1 MEKHILLFIIIVL
14 VLGIVYL
21 YGLLL
26 DRGNPEINNENVINN
41 LIKDN
46 KSMTEDSNTVF
57 SSTKIIKPTFQ
68 FSTEHVNSNVYENN
82 EINISNVEVYDD
94 LLIDDKKY
102 YLDRELYINFDYEL
116 PINEYFYF
124 SILIDAMEETKHKIT
139 FNKNITLRT
148 GSGNLS
154 DNPLSFVIS
163 SNKGDKT
170 NLVISRARILVN
182 NMENEIVYNNIIPL
196 DILIQHEDTT
206 INNIKNTI
214 KNNINNINK
223 MNNINGNN
231 INRNNINRNNI
242 NGNNINRNN
251 INGNNINKKNNK
263 SKIIK
268 GINDNIVISA
278 NDITEPFDG
287 NYNVYIGI

>member
-1 MEKHILLFIIIVL
+1 MDKNLLLFIIIVL

-21 YGLLL
+21 YGILL
-26 DRGNPEINNENVINN
+26 DRETPKINNENVINK
-41 LIKDN
+41 IRKDA
-46 KSMTEDSNTVF
+46 KSMTENSNTIF
-57 SSTKIIKPTFQ
+57 SSPKIIKPTFQ
-68 FSTEHVNSNVYENN
+68 FSTEHNNSNIHKNN

-102 YLDRELYINFDYEL
+102 YFDRELYINFNYEL

-124 SILIDAMEETKHKIT
+124 SVLIDAVEETKHKIT

-148 GSGNLS
+148 GNGDLS

-163 SNKGDKT
+163 SNKGDRT
-170 NLVISRARILVN
+170 DLVISRIRILVN
-182 NMENEIVYNNIIPL
+182 NMKNEIVYNNIIPL

-214 KNNINNINK
+214 KNNINKININK
-223 MNNINGNN
+223 MNNNNINKLN
-231 INRNNINRNNI
+231 INRNNNI
-242 NGNNINRNN
+242 N
-251 INGNNINKKNNK
+251 NGESEIV
-263 SKIIK
+263 K
-268 GINDNIVISA
+268 GINGPIVIDA

-287 NYNVYIGI
+287 NYNVYIGV

>member
-46 KSMTEDSNTVF
+46 KSMTKDSNTVF

-223 MNNINGNN
+223 MNNIN
-231 INRNNINRNNI
+231 RNNINRNNI

>member
-46 KSMTEDSNTVF
+46 KSMTKDSNTVF

>member
-26 DRGNPEINNENVINN
+26 DRETPDLNNENVINN

-46 KSMTEDSNTVF
+46 KSMTEDSNTIF

-68 FSTEHVNSNVYENN
+68 FSTKHDNSNIKENN
-82 EINISNVEVYDD
+82 DINISNVEVYDD

-102 YLDRELYINFDYEL
+102 YFDRELYINFYYEL

-124 SILIDAMEETKHKIT
+124 SILIDAIEETKHKIT
-139 FNKNITLRT
+139 FNKNITLRI
-148 GSGNLS
+148 GNGNLS

-170 NLVISRARILVN
+170 DLVISRARILVN

-196 DILIQHEDTT
+196 DILVQHEDTT

-214 KNNINNINK
+214 KNNINKININK
-223 MNNINGNN
+223 INNNINKL
-231 INRNNINRNNI
+231 NINRNNI
-242 NGNNINRNN
+242 NGNRN
-251 INGNNINKKNNK
+251 NNK
-263 SKIIK
+263 SKIVK
-268 GINDNIVISA
+268 GINGPIVISG

-287 NYNVYIGI
+287 NYNVFIGV

>member
-46 KSMTEDSNTVF
+46 KSMTKDSNTVF

-82 EINISNVEVYDD
+82 EINISNVVVYDD

-223 MNNINGNN
+223 MNNINGTN

>member
-26 DRGNPEINNENVINN
+26 DRETQDLNNENVINN
-41 LIKDN
+41 MRKDN
-46 KSMTEDSNTVF
+46 KSMTEDSNTIF

-68 FSTEHVNSNVYENN
+68 FSTEQDNSNIKENN
-82 EINISNVEVYDD
+82 DINISNVEVYDD

-102 YLDRELYINFDYEL
+102 YFDRELYINFDYEL

-124 SILIDAMEETKHKIT
+124 SILIDAIEETKHKIT
-139 FNKNITLRT
+139 FNKNITLRM
-148 GSGNLS
+148 GNGDLS

-170 NLVISRARILVN
+170 DLVISRARILVN

-196 DILIQHEDTT
+196 DILVQHEDTT

-214 KNNINNINK
+214 KNNINK
-223 MNNINGNN
+223 MNNNNKLNINNNN
-231 INRNNINRNNI
+231 INN
-242 NGNNINRNN
+242 
-251 INGNNINKKNNK
+251 NNINKKNNK
-263 SKIIK
+263 SKIVK
-268 GINDNIVISA
+268 GINGPIVISA

-287 NYNVYIGI
+287 NYNVFIGV

>member
-26 DRGNPEINNENVINN
+26 DRETPDLNNENVINN
-41 LIKDN
+41 MRKDT
-46 KSMTEDSNTVF
+46 KSMTEDSNTIF

-68 FSTEHVNSNVYENN
+68 FSTERDNSNIKENN

-102 YLDRELYINFDYEL
+102 YFDRELYINFDYEL

-124 SILIDAMEETKHKIT
+124 SILIDAIEETKHKIT
-139 FNKNITLRT
+139 FNKNITLRI
-148 GSGNLS
+148 GNGNLS

-170 NLVISRARILVN
+170 DLVISRARILVN

-196 DILIQHEDTT
+196 DILVQHEDTT

-214 KNNINNINK
+214 KNNINK
-223 MNNINGNN
+223 MNNNNKLNINNNN
-231 INRNNINRNNI
+231 INN
-242 NGNNINRNN
+242 
-251 INGNNINKKNNK
+251 NNINKKNNK
-263 SKIIK
+263 SKIVK
-268 GINDNIVISA
+268 GINGPIVISA

-287 NYNVYIGI
+287 NYNVFIGL

>member
-46 KSMTEDSNTVF
+46 KSMTKDSNTVF

-82 EINISNVEVYDD
+82 EINISNVVVYDD

-223 MNNINGNN
+223 MNNINGTN
-231 INRNNINRNNI
+231 INR
-242 NGNNINRNN
+242 NNINRNN

>member
-1 MEKHILLFIIIVL
+1 MDKNLLLFIIIVL

-26 DRGNPEINNENVINN
+26 DRETPEINNENVINN
-41 LIKDN
+41 IRKDN
-46 KSMTEDSNTVF
+46 KSMTENSNTIF
-57 SSTKIIKPTFQ
+57 SSPNIIKPTFQ
-68 FSTEHVNSNVYENN
+68 FSTEQDNSNIYENQ
-82 EINISNVEVYDD
+82 EIIISNVEIYDD

-102 YLDRELYINFDYEL
+102 YFDRELYINFNYEL

-124 SILIDAMEETKHKIT
+124 SILIDATEETKHKIT

-148 GSGNLS
+148 GNGDLS
-154 DNPLSFVIS
+154 NDPLSFVIS

-170 NLVISRARILVN
+170 DLLISRVRILVN

-214 KNNINNINK
+214 KNNINKININK
-223 MNNINGNN
+223 MNNNNINKLN
-231 INRNNINRNNI
+231 INRNNNI
-242 NGNNINRNN
+242 N
-251 INGNNINKKNNK
+251 NGE
-263 SKIIK
+263 SKIVK
-268 GINDNIVISA
+268 GINGPIVISA

-287 NYNVYIGI
+287 NYNVFIGL

>member
-1 MEKHILLFIIIVL
+1 MDKNILIFIIIVL
-14 VLGIVYL
+14 VLGIVFL

-26 DRGNPEINNENVINN
+26 DRQTPDLDNENVINN
-41 LIKDN
+41 IRKDN
-46 KSMTEDSNTVF
+46 KSMTEDSNTIF

-68 FSTEHVNSNVYENN
+68 FSTEQDNSNIHENN

-102 YLDRELYINFDYEL
+102 YFDRELYINFDYEL

-124 SILIDAMEETKHKIT
+124 SILIDAIEETKHKIT
-139 FNKNITLRT
+139 FNKNITLRI
-148 GSGNLS
+148 GNGNLS

-170 NLVISRARILVN
+170 DLVISRARILVN

-196 DILIQHEDTT
+196 DILVQHEDTT

-214 KNNINNINK
+214 KNNINK
-223 MNNINGNN
+223 MNNNNKLNINNNN
-231 INRNNINRNNI
+231 INN
-242 NGNNINRNN
+242 
-251 INGNNINKKNNK
+251 NNINKKNNK
-263 SKIIK
+263 SKIVK
-268 GINDNIVISA
+268 GINGPIVISA

-287 NYNVYIGI
+287 NYNVFIGL

>member
-1 MEKHILLFIIIVL
+1 MDNNLLLFIIIVL
-14 VLGIVYL
+14 VLGIIYL

-26 DRGNPEINNENVINN
+26 DRETPDLNKENVINN
-41 LIKDN
+41 MRKDT
-46 KSMTEDSNTVF
+46 KSMTVNSNKIF
-57 SSTKIIKPTFQ
+57 SSPKIIKPTFQ
-68 FSTEHVNSNVYENN
+68 FSTEHNNSNVHENR
-82 EINISNVEVYDD
+82 EITISNVEVYDD

-102 YLDRELYINFDYEL
+102 YFDRELYINFNYEL

-124 SILIDAMEETKHKIT
+124 SVLIDAVEETKHKIT

-148 GSGNLS
+148 GNGDLS
-154 DNPLSFVIS
+154 NNPLSLVIS

-170 NLVISRARILVN
+170 DLVISRIRILVN

-214 KNNINNINK
+214 KNNINKININK
-223 MNNINGNN
+223 MNNNNKLN
-231 INRNNINRNNI
+231 INRINRND
-242 NGNNINRNN
+242 NRNN
-251 INGNNINKKNNK
+251 GK
-263 SKIIK
+263 SKIVK
-268 GINDNIVISA
+268 GINGPIVISA

-287 NYNVYIGI
+287 NYNVYIGV

>member
-1 MEKHILLFIIIVL
+1 MDNNLLLFIIIVL
-14 VLGIVYL
+14 VLGIIYL

-26 DRGNPEINNENVINN
+26 DRETPDLNKENVINN
-41 LIKDN
+41 MRKDT
-46 KSMTEDSNTVF
+46 KSMTVNSNKIF
-57 SSTKIIKPTFQ
+57 SSPKIIKPTFQ
-68 FSTEHVNSNVYENN
+68 FSTEHNNSNVHENR
-82 EINISNVEVYDD
+82 EITISNVEVYDD

-102 YLDRELYINFDYEL
+102 YFDRELYINFNYEL

-124 SILIDAMEETKHKIT
+124 SVLIDAVEETKHKIT

-148 GSGNLS
+148 GNGDLS
-154 DNPLSFVIS
+154 NNPLSLVIS

-170 NLVISRARILVN
+170 DLVISRIRILVN

-214 KNNINNINK
+214 KNNINKININK
-223 MNNINGNN
+223 MNN
-231 INRNNINRNNI
+231 
-242 NGNNINRNN
+242 
-251 INGNNINKKNNK
+251 NNINKLNINRINRNDNRNNGK
-263 SKIIK
+263 SKIVK
-268 GINDNIVISA
+268 GINGPIVISA

-287 NYNVYIGI
+287 NYNVYIGV

>member
-26 DRGNPEINNENVINN
+26 DRETQDLNNENVINN
-41 LIKDN
+41 MRKDN
-46 KSMTEDSNTVF
+46 KSMTEDSNTIF

-68 FSTEHVNSNVYENN
+68 FSTEQDNSNIKENN
-82 EINISNVEVYDD
+82 DINISNVEVYDD

-102 YLDRELYINFDYEL
+102 YFDRELYINFDYEL

-124 SILIDAMEETKHKIT
+124 SILIDAIEETKHKIT
-139 FNKNITLRT
+139 FNKNITLRM
-148 GSGNLS
+148 GNGDLS

-170 NLVISRARILVN
+170 DLVISRARILVN

-196 DILIQHEDTT
+196 DILVQHEDTT

-214 KNNINNINK
+214 KNNINK
-223 MNNINGNN
+223 MNNNNKLNINNNN
-231 INRNNINRNNI
+231 INN
-242 NGNNINRNN
+242 
-251 INGNNINKKNNK
+251 NNINKKNNK
-263 SKIIK
+263 SKIVK
-268 GINDNIVISA
+268 GINGPIVISS

-287 NYNVYIGI
+287 NYNVFIGV

>member
-26 DRGNPEINNENVINN
+26 DRQTPDLNNENVINN
-41 LIKDN
+41 IRKDN
-46 KSMTEDSNTVF
+46 KSMTEDSNTIF

-68 FSTEHVNSNVYENN
+68 FSTEQDNSNIKENN

-102 YLDRELYINFDYEL
+102 YFDRELYINFDYEL

-124 SILIDAMEETKHKIT
+124 TILIDAVEETKHKIT
-139 FNKNITLRT
+139 FNKSITTLRM
-148 GSGNLS
+148 GNGNLS

-170 NLVISRARILVN
+170 DLLISRVRILVN

-214 KNNINNINK
+214 KNNINKININK
-223 MNNINGNN
+223 MNNNN
-231 INRNNINRNNI
+231 INKLNINRNNI
-242 NGNNINRNN
+242 NGNR
-251 INGNNINKKNNK
+251 NKKNNK
-263 SKIIK
+263 SKIVK
-268 GINDNIVISA
+268 GINGPLVISA

-287 NYNVYIGI
+287 NYNVFIGV

>member
-26 DRGNPEINNENVINN
+26 DRETPEINNENVINN
-41 LIKDN
+41 IRKDN

-57 SSTKIIKPTFQ
+57 SSPDIIKPTFQ
-68 FSTEHVNSNVYENN
+68 FSTEQDNSNIKENN
-82 EINISNVEVYDD
+82 DINISNVEVYDD

-102 YLDRELYINFDYEL
+102 YFDRELYINFDYEL

-124 SILIDAMEETKHKIT
+124 SILIDAIEESKHKIT
-139 FNKNITLRT
+139 FNKNITLRM
-148 GSGNLS
+148 GNGNLS

-170 NLVISRARILVN
+170 DLVISRARILVN

-196 DILIQHEDTT
+196 DILVQHEDTT

-214 KNNINNINK
+214 KNNINKMNNNNKLNINNNNINN
-223 MNNINGNN
+223 NNINGN
-231 INRNNINRNNI
+231 RN
-242 NGNNINRNN
+242 
-251 INGNNINKKNNK
+251 NNK
-263 SKIIK
+263 SKIVK
-268 GINDNIVISA
+268 GINGPLVISA

-287 NYNVYIGI
+287 NYNVFIGV

>member
-46 KSMTEDSNTVF
+46 KSMTKDSNTVF

-242 NGNNINRNN
+242 NGNNIN
-251 INGNNINKKNNK
+251 KKNNK

>member
-26 DRGNPEINNENVINN
+26 DRQTPDLNNENVINN
-41 LIKDN
+41 IRKDN
-46 KSMTEDSNTVF
+46 KSMTEDSNTIF

-68 FSTEHVNSNVYENN
+68 FSTEQDNSNIKENN

-102 YLDRELYINFDYEL
+102 YFDRELYINFDYEL

-124 SILIDAMEETKHKIT
+124 TILIDAVEETKHKIT
-139 FNKNITLRT
+139 FNKSITTLRM
-148 GSGNLS
+148 GNGNLS

-170 NLVISRARILVN
+170 DLLISRVRILVN

-214 KNNINNINK
+214 KNNINNININK
-223 MNNINGNN
+223 MNNNN
-231 INRNNINRNNI
+231 INKLNINRNNI
-242 NGNNINRNN
+242 NGNR
-251 INGNNINKKNNK
+251 NKKNNK
-263 SKIIK
+263 SKIVK
-268 GINDNIVISA
+268 GINGPLVISA

-287 NYNVYIGI
+287 NYNVFIGV

>member
-26 DRGNPEINNENVINN
+26 DRETHDLNNENVINN
-41 LIKDN
+41 MRKDN
-46 KSMTEDSNTVF
+46 KSMTEDSNTIF

-68 FSTEHVNSNVYENN
+68 FSTEQDNSNIKENN
-82 EINISNVEVYDD
+82 DINISNVEVYDD

-102 YLDRELYINFDYEL
+102 YFDRELYINFDYEL

-124 SILIDAMEETKHKIT
+124 TILIDAVEETKHKIT
-139 FNKNITLRT
+139 FNKNITLRM
-148 GSGNLS
+148 GNGNLS

-170 NLVISRARILVN
+170 DLLISRVRILVN

-196 DILIQHEDTT
+196 DILVQHEDTT

-214 KNNINNINK
+214 KNNINKININK
-223 MNNINGNN
+223 MNNN
-231 INRNNINRNNI
+231 INKLNINRNNI
-242 NGNNINRNN
+242 NGNNR
-251 INGNNINKKNNK
+251 NKKNNK
-263 SKIIK
+263 SKIVK
-268 GINDNIVISA
+268 GINGPIVISA

-287 NYNVYIGI
+287 NYNVFIGV

>member
-1 MEKHILLFIIIVL
+1 
-14 VLGIVYL
+14 
-21 YGLLL
+21 
-26 DRGNPEINNENVINN
+26 
-41 LIKDN
+41 
-46 KSMTEDSNTVF
+46 
-57 SSTKIIKPTFQ
+57 
-68 FSTEHVNSNVYENN
+68 
-82 EINISNVEVYDD
+82 
-94 LLIDDKKY
+94 
-102 YLDRELYINFDYEL
+102 
-116 PINEYFYF
+116 
-124 SILIDAMEETKHKIT
+124 MEETKHKIT